1 MSKLNMYDKIDPV
14 DCTLELDKSQSI
26 WGQEISVTYEV
37 VFGRI
42 DIGCLLS
49 LSGMELECHETFWT
63 IPGKDILILLED
75 KVGMTTTKNATNAPL
90 LQELGR
96 GSRNPGVGEL
106 DSGICTNYCR
116 GKRCEVHPCQCTH
129 VNKLTFE
136 LSCQATHY
144 GYGRVLRKLH
154 MFSQSLSIPG
164 DGSIC
169 SALRFLR
176 TPKKERSHGMFIALC
191 LAARSVTFIEAY
203 LPPPTHSFSF
213 HKPPLPPAIPL
224 PRLARSSMGFPS
236 VCYTVI
242 LPRPVAF
249 VVNLLDRIKL
259 AVSMTLF
266 YLGLSASYEDYFA
279 FPLQLPDL
287 PSPLSLPTPPSAIKT
302 RLPVV
307 RFSTLR
313 PSSPHGG
320 EAICAVCLGALEAK
334 HEVRQLGNCS
344 HAFHKACIDKWVDIG
359 QLTCPL
365 CRAQLLPKGSE
376 EEDDDAA
383 FAEPSRG

>member
-90 LQELGR
+90 LQEGC
-96 GSRNPGVGEL
+96 SQPGGASCHDALSQEWVSL
-106 DSGICTNYCR
+106 TVAFVQTTA
-116 GKRCEVHPCQCTH
+116 EVKDVKCIHANAHT
-129 VNKLTFE
+129 
-136 LSCQATHY
+136 
-144 GYGRVLRKLH
+144 
-154 MFSQSLSIPG
+154 QSLSIPG

>member
-1 MSKLNMYDKIDPV
+1 
-14 DCTLELDKSQSI
+14 
-26 WGQEISVTYEV
+26 
-37 VFGRI
+37 
-42 DIGCLLS
+42 
-49 LSGMELECHETFWT
+49 
-63 IPGKDILILLED
+63 
-75 KVGMTTTKNATNAPL
+75 
-90 LQELGR
+90 
-96 GSRNPGVGEL
+96 
-106 DSGICTNYCR
+106 
-116 GKRCEVHPCQCTH
+116 
-129 VNKLTFE
+129 
-136 LSCQATHY
+136 
-144 GYGRVLRKLH
+144 

-164 DGSIC
+164 EGSIR

-176 TPKKERSHGMFIALC
+176 TPKKERDHMGCSSLSLC
-191 LAARSVTFIEAY
+191 LSALSVTFIEAYY

-224 PRLARSSMGFPS
+224 HQLAHSSMGFPS

-259 AVSMTLF
+259 AVSMALF
-266 YLGLSASYEDYFA
+266 YLGLATSYEDYFA

-287 PSPLSLPTPPSAIKT
+287 PSPLSLPSPPSAIKT

-313 PSSPHGG
+313 PSSHHGG

-334 HEVRQLGNCS
+334 HEVRELGNCS

-365 CRAQLLPKGSE
+365 CRAQLLPNGSE
-376 EEDDDAA
+376 EEEEEQEEEEEEDDAA
-383 FAEPSRG
+383 FADPSRG

>member
-1 MSKLNMYDKIDPV
+1 
-14 DCTLELDKSQSI
+14 
-26 WGQEISVTYEV
+26 
-37 VFGRI
+37 
-42 DIGCLLS
+42 
-49 LSGMELECHETFWT
+49 
-63 IPGKDILILLED
+63 
-75 KVGMTTTKNATNAPL
+75 
-90 LQELGR
+90 
-96 GSRNPGVGEL
+96 
-106 DSGICTNYCR
+106 
-116 GKRCEVHPCQCTH
+116 
-129 VNKLTFE
+129 
-136 LSCQATHY
+136 
-144 GYGRVLRKLH
+144 
-154 MFSQSLSIPG
+154 
-164 DGSIC
+164 
-169 SALRFLR
+169 
-176 TPKKERSHGMFIALC
+176 
-191 LAARSVTFIEAY
+191 
-203 LPPPTHSFSF
+203 
-213 HKPPLPPAIPL
+213 
-224 PRLARSSMGFPS
+224 MGFPS

-266 YLGLSASYEDYFA
+266 YLGLASSYEDYFA

-334 HEVRQLGNCS
+334 HEVRELGNCS
-344 HAFHKACIDKWVDIG
+344 HAFHKACMDKWVDIG

-365 CRAQLLPKGSE
+365 CRAQLLPKGGE
-376 EEDDDAA
+376 EEAEDDAA